1 MPTPKPVLFGVD
13 DDPEVLAALE
23 RDLKARYGDEYE
35 ITTSSAPHEALQLA
49 DQLQREGRPVA
60 VFVVDRQMADMTGI
74 EFIRAA
80 AKIHPLA
87 KRVLLTADADAE
99 VAIQGIN
106 EVRLDYYLHKPWTP
120 AEEVLYPALDRLLAD
135 WKSKAPAAF
144 EGIRV
149 LGSSWSARC
158 FDVKDFLFKNNIP
171 YQWIEIENDPAM
183 KQLSISVGGDPPKL
197 PVVLFPDGS
206 QLVCPTN
213 SELAA
218 KVGIPTR
225 PRLRTYEVVIVGGG
239 PAGLAAA
246 VYGASEGL
254 RTLLVEREAIGGQA
268 VTSPR
273 IENYLGFPAGI
284 SGVEL
289 ARLATTQAAKFGAE
303 LVGAQ
308 EAVKLRCDDSYRMVG
323 MADGSEVSTRVVL
336 LAMGVSVRRLEVPG
350 ADIFPGAGLYYGSA
364 LSDAATY
371 RDQDVCV
378 VGGANSA
385 GQGSLFLSKYART
398 VTLLTRSDS
407 LRREMSQYLV
417 ERIEQIPKIR
427 VMNRVEVVA
436 LEGRDKVERVRI
448 RNLDTGEETEMAT
461 AAVFVF
467 IGALPRTDL
476 VAGLVERDEKGYI
489 LTGTDLPRENDRPR
503 GWRLQREPHL
513 YETNVPG
520 IFAVG
525 DVRAGSGKRVAAAV
539 GEGAAAVMMVHRYLD
554 TV

>member
-1 MPTPKPVLFGVD
+1 
-13 DDPEVLAALE
+13 
-23 RDLKARYGDEYE
+23 
-35 ITTSSAPHEALQLA
+35 
-49 DQLQREGRPVA
+49 
-60 VFVVDRQMADMTGI
+60 
-74 EFIRAA
+74 
-80 AKIHPLA
+80 
-87 KRVLLTADADAE
+87 
-99 VAIQGIN
+99 
-106 EVRLDYYLHKPWTP
+106 
-120 AEEVLYPALDRLLAD
+120 
-135 WKSKAPAAF
+135 
-144 EGIRV
+144 
-149 LGSSWSARC
+149 
-158 FDVKDFLFKNNIP
+158 
-171 YQWIEIENDPAM
+171 
-183 KQLSISVGGDPPKL
+183 
-197 PVVLFPDGS
+197 
-206 QLVCPTN
+206 
-213 SELAA
+213 
-218 KVGIPTR
+218 
-225 PRLRTYEVVIVGGG
+225 
-239 PAGLAAA
+239 
-246 VYGASEGL
+246 
-254 RTLLVEREAIGGQA
+254 
-268 VTSPR
+268 
-273 IENYLGFPAGI
+273 
-284 SGVEL
+284 
-289 ARLATTQAAKFGAE
+289 
-303 LVGAQ
+303 
-308 EAVKLRCDDSYRMVG
+308 
-323 MADGSEVSTRVVL
+323 
-336 LAMGVSVRRLEVPG
+336 VRRLEVPG

-467 IGALPRTDL
+467 IGASPRTAL
-476 VAGLVERDEKGYI
+476 VAGLGERDEKGYI

>member
-1 MPTPKPVLFGVD
+1 VD

-23 RDLKARYGDEYE
+23 SDLIARYGDAYTV
-35 ITTSSAPHEALQLA
+35 IASSAPHEALQLA

-60 VFVVDRQMADMTGI
+60 VFLIDQQMPDMTGI

-87 KRVLLTADADAE
+87 KRILLTATADAE
-99 VAIQGIN
+99 AAIQGIN
-106 EVRLDYYLHKPWTP
+106 EVSLDYYLHKPWTP
-120 AEEVLYPALDRLLAD
+120 VEEVLYPVLDRLLAD
-135 WKSKAPAAF
+135 WQATAPAAF

-158 FDVKDFLFKNNIP
+158 FDVRDFLFKNNIP

-183 KQLSISVGGDPPKL
+183 KQLSVSLAGDPPKL

-206 QLVCPTN
+206 QLVCPTL

-218 KVGIPTR
+218 KVGIQTR

-254 RTLLVEREAIGGQA
+254 RTLLVEREAIGGQS
-268 VTSPR
+268 VLSPR

-308 EAVKLRCDDSYRMVG
+308 EAVGLRCDDTYRVVQ
-323 MADGSEVSTRVVL
+323 MAGGSEVSTRVVL
-336 LAMGVSVRRLEVPG
+336 LAMGAAVRRLEAPG
-350 ADIFPGAGLYYGSA
+350 ADVFAGAGLYYGSA
-364 LSDAATY
+364 LSEAATY

-385 GQGSLFLSKYART
+385 GQGALFLAKYARSVT
-398 VTLLTRSDS
+398 VLARSDS
-407 LRREMSQYLV
+407 IRREMSQYLV

-427 VMNRVEVVA
+427 VLNRVEVIA
-436 LEGRDKVERVRI
+436 LEGRERVERVRI
-448 RNLDTGEETEMAT
+448 RHLDTGEESAIDTV
-461 AAVFVF
+461 AVFVF
-467 IGALPRTDL
+467 IGATPRTDL
-476 VAGLVERDEKGYI
+476 VAGLVERNENNYI
-489 LTGTDLPRENDRPR
+489 LTGTDLPRESGRPR

-539 GEGAAAVMMVHRYLD
+539 GEGSAAVMMVHRYLD

>member
-1 MPTPKPVLFGVD
+1 VD

-23 RDLKARYGDEYE
+23 SDLIARYGDAYTV
-35 ITTSSAPHEALQLA
+35 IASSAPHEALQLA

-60 VFVVDRQMADMTGI
+60 VFLIDQQMPDMTGI

-87 KRVLLTADADAE
+87 KRVLVTESADAE
-99 VAIQGIN
+99 AAIQGIN
-106 EVRLDYYLHKPWTP
+106 EVSLDYYLHKPWTP
-120 AEEVLYPALDRLLAD
+120 VEEVLYPVLDRLLAD
-135 WKSKAPAAF
+135 WQATAPAAF

-158 FDVKDFLFKNNIP
+158 FDVRDFLFKNNIP

-183 KQLSISVGGDPPKL
+183 KQLSVSLAGDPPKL

-206 QLVCPTN
+206 QLVCPTI

-218 KVGIPTR
+218 KVGIQTR

-254 RTLLVEREAIGGQA
+254 RTLLVEREAIGGQS
-268 VTSPR
+268 VLSPR

-284 SGVEL
+284 SGIEL

-308 EAVKLRCDDSYRMVG
+308 EAVGVRCDDTYRIVQ
-323 MADGSEVSTRVVL
+323 MAGGSEVSTRVVL
-336 LAMGVSVRRLEVPG
+336 LAMGAAVRRLEAPG
-350 ADIFPGAGLYYGSA
+350 ADVFVGAGLYYGSA
-364 LSDAATY
+364 LSEAATY

-385 GQGSLFLSKYART
+385 GQGALFLAKYARSVT
-398 VTLLTRSDS
+398 VLARSDS

-417 ERIEQIPKIR
+417 ERIEQIPRIR
-427 VMNRVEVVA
+427 VINRVEVIA
-436 LEGRDKVERVRI
+436 LEGRERVERVRI
-448 RNLDTGEETEMAT
+448 RHLDTGEEGAIDTV
-461 AAVFVF
+461 AVFVF
-467 IGALPRTDL
+467 IGAAPRTDL
-476 VAGLVERDEKGYI
+476 VAGLVERNENGYI
-489 LTGTDLPRENDRPR
+489 LTGTDLPRESGRPR

-539 GEGAAAVMMVHRYLD
+539 GEGSAAVMMVHRYLD